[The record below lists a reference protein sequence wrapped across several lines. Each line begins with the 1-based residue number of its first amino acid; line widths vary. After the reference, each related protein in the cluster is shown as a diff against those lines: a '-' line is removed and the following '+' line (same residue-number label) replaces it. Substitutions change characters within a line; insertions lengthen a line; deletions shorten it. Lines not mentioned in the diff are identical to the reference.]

1 MKIVLILKIAG
12 LLYNH
17 GLRDLLIKYIDK
29 PDNEGDAKLIAVLD
43 IFFGYERVNKA

>member
-17 GLRDLLIKYIDK
+17 GLRDLLIKYIDD
-29 PDNEGDAKLIAVLD
+29 PDTEGDDILVKALD
-43 IFFGYERVNKA
+43 GFFGYTK